1 MEILK
6 AYQTANRCYQR
17 GRKVKQVGI
26 LVHSTGA
33 VNRNLCRYVDAP
45 ERLGTNRYK
54 NHWNSPKGDKCMHG
68 FIGYDKDDAVIVAN
82 TLPYDVAC
90 WGCGKG
96 KNGSYN
102 YDPNAHIQFEIC
114 QGNDTDV
121 IYYKAAIDVA
131 AEYCAYLC
139 RLYGWTAAN
148 ICSHREAAR
157 AGYASNHGD
166 PESWM
171 RHFGDNMVKF
181 RARVD
186 ALLSDLPGEYT
197 IVTAGDAEA
206 GASSS
211 KPTVRMGSKGE
222 AVRRLQNTLMVLGFG
237 LDHGAD
243 GNFGGETLEALEDF
257 QRKYGLDVDGVCGPK
272 TWAAITAAQGDVA
285 APDDDATEPPEPAPE
300 PAPEPVLYDVMI
312 PGVDAATATYLLETY
327 VGAGATEAGKK

>member
-1 MEILK
+1 
-6 AYQTANRCYQR
+6 
-17 GRKVKQVGI
+17 
-26 LVHSTGA
+26 
-33 VNRNLCRYVDAP
+33 
-45 ERLGTNRYK
+45 
-54 NHWNSPKGDKCMHG
+54 
-68 FIGYDKDDAVIVAN
+68 
-82 TLPYDVAC
+82 DVA
-90 WGCGKG
+90 
-96 KNGSYN
+96 
-102 YDPNAHIQFEIC
+102 
-114 QGNDTDV
+114 
-121 IYYKAAIDVA
+121 YYKAAIDVA

-171 RHFGDNMVKF
+171 RHFGDDMGKF

-206 GASSS
+206 GASSNQ
-211 KPTVRMGSKGE
+211 PTVRMGSKGE
-222 AVRRLQNTLMVLGFG
+222 AVRRLQNTLMVLGFA

-272 TWAAITAAQGDVA
+272 TWVVIAAALEDTSSEEEGQEGEAAEPTAYTVTIT
-285 APDDDATEPPEPAPE
+285 
-300 PAPEPVLYDVMI
+300 
-312 PGVDAATATYLLETY
+312 GVNAATATYLLETY
-327 VGAGATEAGKK
+327 PSAQAMEMATNG